1 MRPECPDQALCLHL
15 VASAGTTE
23 RIDGAFRRF
32 PIGAREVGMA
42 VVRLRPYV
50 ARGGIATRSLAEA
63 TWLATHRVRS
73 FVAVPLVRDSV
84 SIGVLALFSR
94 RELTDAEVRLIGFAA
109 DQALAAHAK
118 EGREIDAR
126 ARDTET
132 QSRKAGP
139 PSRDAREPS
148 AGASTVRELSADASA
163 VPAPERTLAEIERET
178 IERTLAHTSGRIS
191 GPRGAAAILGLHPN
205 TLASRM
211 IKLGVKRPRG

>member
-15 VASAGTTE
+15 VASAGTSE

-50 ARGGIATRSLAEA
+50 ARGGLASRSLAEA
-63 TWLATHRVRS
+63 TWLASHRVRS
-73 FVAVPLVRDSV
+73 FVAVPLVRDGV

-94 RELTDAEVRLIGFAA
+94 RELTDAEVGLITFAA

-118 EGREIDAR
+118 EGREVGARTRGTDAQPPQ
-126 ARDTET
+126 A
-132 QSRKAGP
+132 AP
-139 PSRDAREPS
+139 PSRAALEPS
-148 AGASTVRELSADASA
+148 AMPPV
-163 VPAPERTLAEIERET
+163 ERTLAEIEREA

-211 IKLGVKRPRG
+211 LKLGIKRPRG